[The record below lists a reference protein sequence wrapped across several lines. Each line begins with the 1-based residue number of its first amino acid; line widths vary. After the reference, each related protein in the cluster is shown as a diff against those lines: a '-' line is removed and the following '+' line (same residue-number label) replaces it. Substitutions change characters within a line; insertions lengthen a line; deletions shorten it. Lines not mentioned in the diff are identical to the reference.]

1 MDAREKFIES
11 LEALSAQYDTDE
23 YVREFVDNL
32 CVTYGLPS
40 IDELAAEIRDN
51 L

>member
-1 MDAREKFIES
+1 MDARVKFIES
-11 LEALSAQYDTDE
+11 LEALSAQYDTNE

-32 CVTYGLPS
+32 CMAYGLPS
-40 IDELAAEIRDN
+40 IDELAAEMRDN